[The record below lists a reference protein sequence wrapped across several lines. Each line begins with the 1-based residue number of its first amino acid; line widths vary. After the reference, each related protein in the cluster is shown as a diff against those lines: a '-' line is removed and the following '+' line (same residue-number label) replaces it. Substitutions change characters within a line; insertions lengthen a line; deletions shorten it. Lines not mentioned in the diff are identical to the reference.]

1 MRNERRKRKATAKG
15 NLHPLQLPFIL
26 PIELITAFSKTDFI
40 RFGQQ
45 TVSSETQPP

>member
-1 MRNERRKRKATAKG
+1 MRNEKG
-15 NLHPLQLPFIL
+15 NCEGKPTPPAIAFIL

-45 TVSSETQPP
+45 TVFSETQPP